1 MANTVQFDD
10 GSIVEYDIRVPKREE
25 LQRVI
30 DLVNA
35 DDWNMSVDILT
46 DIYDVQTDGFRVAVD
61 KQGNILGKHVQ
72 NLFQPFF
79 CNRAFHKLDEIGND
93 ANVGTR
99 GFTI

>member
-35 DDWNMSVDILT
+35 DDWNMSVDVLT
-46 DIYDVQTDGFRVAVD
+46 DIYDVQTD
-61 KQGNILGKHVQ
+61 
-72 NLFQPFF
+72 
-79 CNRAFHKLDEIGND
+79 
-93 ANVGTR
+93 
-99 GFTI
+99 

>member
-61 KQGNILGKHVQ
+61 KQGNILCKHVQ
-72 NLFQPFF
+72 NLGQPFLKYATEF
-79 CNRAFHKLDEIGND
+79 F
-93 ANVGTR
+93 V
-99 GFTI
+99 FTEMAMLASSSEKV